1 MVKGDM
7 CGVAG
12 GMHSKGQH
20 VWQGGMG
27 GMGACMAKRCVCQGY
42 AWLRACMAGEMCMAE
57 EGVHSRGVCMAGET
71 ATAADSMHATGMHSC
86 SLMSSQPVG
95 PTCNMIRFL

>member
-1 MVKGDM
+1 
-7 CGVAG
+7 
-12 GMHSKGQH
+12 
-20 VWQGGMG
+20 
-27 GMGACMAKRCVCQGY
+27 
-42 AWLRACMAGEMCMAE
+42 MAGEMCMAE
-57 EGVHSRGVCMAGET
+57 EGVHSRGVCMAGGT